1 MKKLF
6 LSAFTVFALMSC
18 AEKTAEDYVKDEFM
32 NYVRTDF
39 DNPTEFES
47 ITSIEPIDTLCN
59 KDALDIIGRI
69 ESLKDIMLDS
79 QKEKLNNIKT
89 RLENDKTSTVT
100 YELKVRLDKNGRKK
114 VVSYYAIDDGFI
126 ITIQDHELQI
136 NETPKVYQDFY
147 EFMYDLME

>member
-6 LSAFTVFALMSC
+6 LSAFAVFALMSC
-18 AEKTAEDYVKDEFM
+18 VEKTAEDYVKDEFM

-39 DNPTEFES
+39 DNPSEFES

-69 ESLKDIMLDS
+69 ETLKDILLDS

-89 RLENDKTSTVT
+89 RLENDKTFTII

-147 EFMYDLME
+147 EFMYDLMD

>member
-1 MKKLF
+1 M
-6 LSAFTVFALMSC
+6 
-18 AEKTAEDYVKDEFM
+18 
-32 NYVRTDF
+32 RTDF

-100 YELKVRLDKNGRKK
+100 YELKVRLDKKGSNK

>member
-6 LSAFTVFALMSC
+6 LSVFAVFALMSC

-79 QKEKLNNIKT
+79 QKEKMDNIKT

>member
-6 LSAFTVFALMSC
+6 LSAFAVFALMSC

-39 DNPTEFES
+39 DNPSEFES
-47 ITSIEPIDTLCN
+47 ITSIEPFDTLCS
-59 KDALDIIGRI
+59 KDALDVIGRI
-69 ESLKDIMLDS
+69 ETLKDILLDS
-79 QKEKLNNIKT
+79 QKEKLDNIKT
-89 RLENDKTSTVT
+89 RLEKDKTFTII

-147 EFMYDLME
+147 KFMYDLME